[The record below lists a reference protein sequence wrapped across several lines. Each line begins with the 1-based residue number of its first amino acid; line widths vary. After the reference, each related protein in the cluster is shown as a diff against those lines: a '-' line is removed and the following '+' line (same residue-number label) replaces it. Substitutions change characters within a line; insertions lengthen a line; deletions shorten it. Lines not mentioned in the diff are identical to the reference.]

1 MSWSERRTGGER
13 RVACRNK
20 EKEEVK
26 IAAGTDRLKIENQKG
41 KDVMKTQRERERQAV
56 LREPVLFSFW
66 GSGSCSITPNFK
78 GSSLKLCLETGA
90 PLPPSVLL
98 PHPPLLRCLAQ
109 PLKTGRDAGERAE
122 RWQRDTKRKIS
133 RAVSSKS
140 VGKLQISS
148 APSRNLHS
156 FVEPW
161 AQSLM
166 ASRSSSSR
174 IEGLSQREMKSCL
187 QAWVRNQNRSRG
199 GCRSVWILSWQV
211 VSCCTET
218 APKETSQLW
227 TWKIY
232 EQTTRCLLKK
242 AASVPVS
249 PALLFMLFLA
259 VALFFTIIHR

>member
-26 IAAGTDRLKIENQKG
+26 IAPGTDRLKIENQKG
-41 KDVMKTQRERERQAV
+41 KDVMKMWRERERQAV
-56 LREPVLFSFW
+56 LGEPVLFSFW

-98 PHPPLLRCLAQ
+98 PHPSFLHCLAQ
-109 PLKTGRDAGERAE
+109 PLETGRDACERAK

-133 RAVSSKS
+133 HAVSMKS
-140 VGKLQISS
+140 VWKLQISS
-148 APSRNLHS
+148 APSQNLHS
-156 FVEPW
+156 FVDPS

-166 ASRSSSSR
+166 VSRSSSSR

-187 QAWVRNQNRSRG
+187 QAWVRIQNRIRG
-199 GCRSVWILSWQV
+199 GCCSVWTLSWQV
-211 VSCCTET
+211 VSCCMET

-227 TWKIY
+227 TWKIC
-232 EQTTRCLLKK
+232 EEKTRCLLKSI
-242 AASVPVS
+242 ASPF
-249 PALLFMLFLA
+249 PLLFLT
-259 VALFFTIIHR
+259 VALVFTIIHW